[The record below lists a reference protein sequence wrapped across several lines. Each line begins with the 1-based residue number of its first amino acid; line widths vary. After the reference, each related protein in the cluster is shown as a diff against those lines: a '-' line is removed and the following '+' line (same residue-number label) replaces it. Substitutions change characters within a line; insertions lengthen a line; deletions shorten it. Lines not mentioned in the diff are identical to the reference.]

1 MLQYC
6 QRFFIIKFDFSGGI
20 IYGKNV
26 LSTAAQNALPSGVR
40 RMFELAKNYTDSI
53 NLTLGEPGFATPAY
67 IIDAAI
73 ESLKQGKTKYT
84 PNAGILKLR
93 EAISYKLLKENGIKC
108 DPEKNLIVTA
118 GATQAL
124 MLAMV
129 TLVNPGDEVIIQ
141 GPNWPDYKGQIDMVN
156 GKTVY
161 AKVDEK
167 NEFKMTADVIEPLI
181 TDKTKLII
189 INSPSNPTGGVLD
202 YDDLLGIA
210 ELVKKYKIFVIS
222 DEPYEKLVYDG
233 FEQKSLASIPGLED
247 YVLTINSFS
256 KTFAMTG
263 FRIGYICANEHI
275 VENLIKLHE
284 NMIASVPEPMQLAAV
299 KAVYDADED
308 VKEMVKYYERN
319 RNLIVNGLNE
329 INGFSCLCPKG
340 AFYVFPNITGFNK
353 TSVEAAEYILEKTH
367 VVTAPGSAFG
377 PDGEGYIRICYASKY
392 EDIKEALDRMK
403 KAFGTKN

>member
-1 MLQYC
+1 MEN
-6 QRFFIIKFDFSGGI
+6 R
-20 IYGKNV
+20 NV

-40 RMFELAKNYTDSI
+40 RMFELAKKYDDSI
-53 NLTLGEPGFATPAY
+53 NLTLGEPGFRTPQH
-67 IIDAAI
+67 IIDAGIKGLIDA
-73 ESLKQGKTKYT
+73 KTKYT
-84 PNAGILKLR
+84 PNAGIKELR
-93 EAISYKLLKENGIKC
+93 DAIAYKLKKENGIKC
-108 DPEKNLIVTA
+108 DPDKNLIVTA

-141 GPNWPDYKGQIDMVN
+141 GPNWPDYRGQIDMVN
-156 GKTVY
+156 AKTVY

-202 YDDLLGIA
+202 WEDLIKIA
-210 ELVKKYKIFVIS
+210 ELVKKYKIYIIS
-222 DEPYEKLVYDG
+222 DEPYERLVYDG
-233 FEQKSLASIPGLED
+233 FEQKSLAAIEGIED

-263 FRIGYICANEHI
+263 FRVGYICANEKI
-275 VENLIKLHE
+275 VENLVKLHE

-299 KAVYDADED
+299 EAIYYGEED
-308 VKEMVKYYERN
+308 VREMVEYYDRN
-319 RNLIVNGLNE
+319 RHLIVDGLNR
-329 INGFSCLCPKG
+329 IKGFSCLCPKG
-340 AFYVFPNITGFNK
+340 AFYVFPNVTGFGMSSRE
-353 TSVEAAEYILEKTH
+353 TAEYILEKTH
-367 VVTAPGSAFG
+367 VVTSPGDAFG

-392 EDIKEALDRMK
+392 EDIKEALRRMEE
-403 KAFGTKN
+403 AFGTKQ

>member
-1 MLQYC
+1 MIN
-6 QRFFIIKFDFSGGI
+6 RNI
-20 IYGKNV
+20 

-40 RMFELAKNYTDSI
+40 RMFELASKYDDAI
-53 NLTLGEPGFATPAY
+53 NLTLGEPGFTTPDH
-67 IIDAAI
+67 IIEAGI
-73 ESLKQGKTKYT
+73 KGLKERKTKYT
-84 PNAGILKLR
+84 PNAGIMELR
-93 EAISYKLLKENGIKC
+93 EAIAYKLLKENGIKC

-141 GPNWPDYKGQIDMVN
+141 GPNWPDYRGQIDMVN
-156 GKTVY
+156 AKTVY

-167 NEFKMTADVIEPLI
+167 NDFKMTADVIEPLI

-202 YDDLLGIA
+202 YDDLKEIA
-210 ELVKKYKIFVIS
+210 ELVKKYKIFIIS

-233 FEQKSLASIPGLED
+233 FEQKSLAAFDGLED

-263 FRIGYICANEHI
+263 FRVGYICANEKI
-275 VENLIKLHE
+275 VSNLVKLHE
-284 NMIASVPEPMQLAAV
+284 NMIASVPEPMQMAAIE
-299 KAVYDADED
+299 AVYHGDED
-308 VKEMVKYYERN
+308 VAEMVKYYDRN
-319 RNLIVNGLNE
+319 RHLIVDGLNE
-329 INGFSCLCPKG
+329 IKGFSCLCPKG
-340 AFYVFPNITGFNK
+340 AFYVFPNITGFGMSSRE
-353 TSVEAAEYILEKTH
+353 TAEYILEKTH
-367 VVTAPGSAFG
+367 VVTSPGDAFG

-403 KAFGTKN
+403 KAFGTK

>member
-1 MLQYC
+1 MTN
-6 QRFFIIKFDFSGGI
+6 
-20 IYGKNV
+20 KNI

-40 RMFELAKNYTDSI
+40 RMFELAKNYDDSI
-53 NLTLGEPGFATPAY
+53 NLTLGEPGFTAPEH
-67 IIDAAI
+67 IIEAGI
-73 ESLKQGKTKYT
+73 KGLKDKKTKYT
-84 PNAGILKLR
+84 PNAGIKELR
-93 EAISYKLLKENGIKC
+93 DAIAYKLEKENGIKC
-108 DPEKNLIVTA
+108 DPDKNLIVTA

-141 GPNWPDYKGQIDMVN
+141 GPNWPDYRGQIDMVN
-156 GKTVY
+156 AKTVY

-167 NEFKMTADVIEPLI
+167 NDFKMTADVIEPLI
-181 TDKTKLII
+181 TNKTKLII

-210 ELVKKYKIFVIS
+210 ELVKKHKIFIIS
-222 DEPYEKLVYDG
+222 DEPYERLVYDG
-233 FEQKSLASIPGLED
+233 FEQKSLASIPGIED

-263 FRIGYICANEHI
+263 FRVGYICANEKI

-299 KAVYDADED
+299 EAIYNGEKD
-308 VKEMVKYYERN
+308 VKEMVKYYDRN
-319 RNLIVNGLNE
+319 RKLIVDGLNK
-329 INGFSCLCPKG
+329 INGFSCVCPKG
-340 AFYVFPNITGFNK
+340 AFCVFPNITGFGMSSRK
-353 TSVEAAEYILEKTH
+353 TAEYILEKTH
-367 VVTAPGSAFG
+367 VVTSPGDAFG

-392 EDIKEALDRMK
+392 EDIKEALTRMER
-403 KAFGTKN
+403 AFGTK